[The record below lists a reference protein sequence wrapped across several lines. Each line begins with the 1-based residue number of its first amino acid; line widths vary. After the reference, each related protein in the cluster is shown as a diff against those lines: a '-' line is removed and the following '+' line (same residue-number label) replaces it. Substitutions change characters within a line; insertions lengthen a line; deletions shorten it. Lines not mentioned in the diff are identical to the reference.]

1 MPGMPKVTIIIISL
15 YSCIIGVL
23 NLIGGA
29 SHNSRF
35 YVVDNV
41 AVRIIGLVF
50 LVAGIGLMLRYT
62 WARYILLLSF
72 AASMVEILFTYDYA
86 NYVGSFF
93 LVRIILAVLFFG
105 VPTWVLYRRSL
116 W

>member
-1 MPGMPKVTIIIISL
+1 MSSMPKATIIVSL

-29 SHNSRF
+29 SHYGRF
-35 YVVDNV
+35 YVVDNIV
-41 AVRIIGLVF
+41 VRIIGFVF
-50 LVAGIGLMLRYT
+50 VVAGVGLMLRYT
-62 WARYILLLSF
+62 WARYLLVLSF
-72 AASMVEILFTYDYA
+72 VVSMVEILFTYDYS

-93 LVRIILAVLFFG
+93 VVRVILAVLFFG
-105 VPTWVLYRRSL
+105 VPIWVLNRHSL